1 MSTYFV
7 GRDQETTSPPR
18 ASNSRMAKTAL
29 VLSGGG
35 MFGAYQAGAWRAL
48 SRVVKPDI
56 VVGASVGALNGWLIA
71 AGMSGEDLVQHWL
84 DPASGELMPYRI
96 PRLPWKGVFDPQPLR
111 NRAKHLMEHYLPR
124 VDYGVVLV
132 HLPRLRPK
140 LFRNGDVTWQHLVAS
155 CAVPVGFPPVRIGGA
170 LYCDGGVLEALPLW
184 AAEEMGATRVIAVN
198 ASKFIAPWAVGIMIK
213 GVRRL
218 GRVQPRPPG
227 DPRVTLITPT
237 GYLGNFLDGATW
249 RRENIVRWIELGEVD
264 AIAAL
269 SRDVGCPIS
278 DEA

>member
-1 MSTYFV
+1 
-7 GRDQETTSPPR
+7 
-18 ASNSRMAKTAL
+18 
-29 VLSGGG
+29 
-35 MFGAYQAGAWRAL
+35 
-48 SRVVKPDI
+48 
-56 VVGASVGALNGWLIA
+56 
-71 AGMSGEDLVQHWL
+71 
-84 DPASGELMPYRI
+84 
-96 PRLPWKGVFDPQPLR
+96 
-111 NRAKHLMEHYLPR
+111 
-124 VDYGVVLV
+124 
-132 HLPRLRPK
+132 
-140 LFRNGDVTWQHLVAS
+140 
-155 CAVPVGFPPVRIGGA
+155 